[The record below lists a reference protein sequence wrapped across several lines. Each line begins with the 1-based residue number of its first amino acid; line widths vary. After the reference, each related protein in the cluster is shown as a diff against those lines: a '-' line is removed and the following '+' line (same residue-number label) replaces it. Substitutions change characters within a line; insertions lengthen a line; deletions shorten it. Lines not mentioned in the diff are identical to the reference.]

1 MCIRDSSYLLKKWWF
16 WVIFL
21 LIILS
26 LFNGI
31 WVLLFFATLATL
43 TFAIIKVI
51 KNENRRK
58 YTIILTISA
67 IFLITF
73 SLIRVVQMYNYV
85 INNPEE
91 TTANEQKKN
100 TVQDEQTEK
109 PAQEDAAEDEQTEE
123 PAQDDVPTPSTITSD
138 SIELFNESI
147 DRLISDSSGV
157 LIKVVPFENEYD
169 MLIAYVLEDLKYEK
183 AVTKQKIADYLG
195 SEIQQRALGTLFGG
209 DNNQR
214 PMVELR
220 YEDETK
226 MAGSSAFDKTNM
238 KLAGK

>member
-1 MCIRDSSYLLKKWWF
+1 MSKYSYLLKKWWF

-169 MLIAYVLEDLKYEK
+169 MLIAYVSQDLKYQDE
-183 AVTKQKIADYLG
+183 ATKQKNVDYLG

-209 DNNQR
+209 DNNQK

-238 KLAGK
+238 KLKGK

>member
-1 MCIRDSSYLLKKWWF
+1 MSKYSYLLKKWWF
-16 WVIFL
+16 WALAILFLVILFYSFWVIIYL
-21 LIILS
+21 VALASLI
-26 LFNGI
+26 FGI
-31 WVLLFFATLATL
+31 V
-43 TFAIIKVI
+43 KVV

-73 SLIRVVQMYNYV
+73 SLIRVVQMYKYV

-109 PAQEDAAEDEQTEE
+109 PAQEDAAEDEQAEE
-123 PAQDDVPTPSTITSD
+123 PAQDDVSTPSKITSD

-169 MLIAYVLEDLKYEK
+169 MLIAYVSQDLKYQDE
-183 AVTKQKIADYLG
+183 ATKQKNVDYLG

-209 DNNQR
+209 DNNLR
-214 PMVELR
+214 PMVEFR
-220 YEDETK
+220 YKDETK

-238 KLAGK
+238 KLKGK

>member
-1 MCIRDSSYLLKKWWF
+1 

>member
-1 MCIRDSSYLLKKWWF
+1 MEKYKYLLKKWWF
-16 WVIFL
+16 WALAILFLVILFYSFWVIIYL
-21 LIILS
+21 VALASLI
-26 LFNGI
+26 FGI
-31 WVLLFFATLATL
+31 V
-43 TFAIIKVI
+43 KVV

-109 PAQEDAAEDEQTEE
+109 PAQEDAAEDEQAEE
-123 PAQDDVPTPSTITSD
+123 PAQDDVSTPSKITSD

-169 MLIAYVLEDLKYEK
+169 MLIAYVSQDLKYQDE
-183 AVTKQKIADYLG
+183 ATKQKNVDYLG

-209 DNNQR
+209 DNNLR
-214 PMVELR
+214 PMVEFR
-220 YEDETK
+220 YKDETK

-238 KLAGK
+238 KLKGK

>member
-1 MCIRDSSYLLKKWWF
+1 MSKYSYLLKKWWF
-16 WVIFL
+16 WALAILFLVILFYSFWVIIYL
-21 LIILS
+21 VALASLI
-26 LFNGI
+26 FGI
-31 WVLLFFATLATL
+31 V
-43 TFAIIKVI
+43 KVV

-109 PAQEDAAEDEQTEE
+109 PAQEDAAEDEQAEE
-123 PAQDDVPTPSTITSD
+123 PAQDDVSTPSKITSD

-169 MLIAYVLEDLKYEK
+169 MLIAYVSQDLKYQDE
-183 AVTKQKIADYLG
+183 ATKQKNVDYLG

-209 DNNQR
+209 DNNLR
-214 PMVELR
+214 PMVEFR
-220 YEDETK
+220 SKDETK

-238 KLAGK
+238 KLKGK

>member
-1 MCIRDSSYLLKKWWF
+1 MSKYSYLLKKWWF

-31 WVLLFFATLATL
+31 WVLLFFATLAAL

-91 TTANEQKKN
+91 TTANEQKKYC
-100 TVQDEQTEK
+100 
-109 PAQEDAAEDEQTEE
+109 P
-123 PAQDDVPTPSTITSD
+123 
-138 SIELFNESI
+138 
-147 DRLISDSSGV
+147 R
-157 LIKVVPFENEYD
+157 
-169 MLIAYVLEDLKYEK
+169 
-183 AVTKQKIADYLG
+183 
-195 SEIQQRALGTLFGG
+195 
-209 DNNQR
+209 
-214 PMVELR
+214 
-220 YEDETK
+220 
-226 MAGSSAFDKTNM
+226 
-238 KLAGK
+238 

>member
-1 MCIRDSSYLLKKWWF
+1 
-16 WVIFL
+16 

>member
-1 MCIRDSSYLLKKWWF
+1 MSKYSYLLKKWWF

-91 TTANEQKKN
+91 TTANEQKKILS
-100 TVQDEQTEK
+100 K
-109 PAQEDAAEDEQTEE
+109 MSKRKSP
-123 PAQDDVPTPSTITSD
+123 
-138 SIELFNESI
+138 
-147 DRLISDSSGV
+147 
-157 LIKVVPFENEYD
+157 
-169 MLIAYVLEDLKYEK
+169 LKK
-183 AVTKQKIADYLG
+183 TLPRMSKQKNLLKMMYLHPLQLYQ
-195 SEIQQRALGTLFGG
+195 I
-209 DNNQR
+209 
-214 PMVELR
+214 V
-220 YEDETK
+220 
-226 MAGSSAFDKTNM
+226 
-238 KLAGK
+238 

>member
-1 MCIRDSSYLLKKWWF
+1 MSKYSYLLKKWWF
-16 WVIFL
+16 WALAILFLVILFYSFWVIIYL
-21 LIILS
+21 VVLASLI
-26 LFNGI
+26 FGI
-31 WVLLFFATLATL
+31 V
-43 TFAIIKVI
+43 KVV

-109 PAQEDAAEDEQTEE
+109 PAQEDAAEDEQEEE
-123 PAQDDVPTPSTITSD
+123 PAQDDVSTPSKITSD

-169 MLIAYVLEDLKYEK
+169 MLIAYVSQDLKYQDE
-183 AVTKQKIADYLG
+183 ATKQKNVDYLG

-209 DNNQR
+209 DNNQK

-238 KLAGK
+238 KLKGK

>member
-1 MCIRDSSYLLKKWWF
+1 WWF

>member
-1 MCIRDSSYLLKKWWF
+1 MSKYSYLLKKWWF

-123 PAQDDVPTPSTITSD
+123 PAQDDVPTPSKITSD

-169 MLIAYVLEDLKYEK
+169 MLIAYVSQDLKYQDE
-183 AVTKQKIADYLG
+183 ATKQKNVDYLG

-209 DNNQR
+209 DNNQK

-238 KLAGK
+238 KLKGK

>member
-1 MCIRDSSYLLKKWWF
+1 MSIIKKWWF
-16 WVIFL
+16 WALAILFLVILFYSFWVIIYL
-21 LIILS
+21 VALASLI
-26 LFNGI
+26 FGI
-31 WVLLFFATLATL
+31 V
-43 TFAIIKVI
+43 KVV

-109 PAQEDAAEDEQTEE
+109 PAQEDAAEDEQAEE
-123 PAQDDVPTPSTITSD
+123 PAQDDVSTPSKITSD

-169 MLIAYVLEDLKYEK
+169 MLIAYVSQDLKYQDE
-183 AVTKQKIADYLG
+183 ATK
-195 SEIQQRALGTLFGG
+195 
-209 DNNQR
+209 
-214 PMVELR
+214 
-220 YEDETK
+220 
-226 MAGSSAFDKTNM
+226 
-238 KLAGK
+238 

>member
-1 MCIRDSSYLLKKWWF
+1 MSKYRHLLKKWWF
-16 WVIFL
+16 WALAILFLVILFYSFWVIIYL
-21 LIILS
+21 VALASLI
-26 LFNGI
+26 FGI
-31 WVLLFFATLATL
+31 V
-43 TFAIIKVI
+43 KVV

-109 PAQEDAAEDEQTEE
+109 PAQEDAAEDEQAEE
-123 PAQDDVPTPSTITSD
+123 PAQDDVSTPSKITSD

-169 MLIAYVLEDLKYEK
+169 MLIAYVSQDLKYQDE
-183 AVTKQKIADYLG
+183 ATKQKNVDYLG

-209 DNNQR
+209 DNNQK

-238 KLAGK
+238 KLKGK

>member
-1 MCIRDSSYLLKKWWF
+1 MSKYSYLLKKWWF

-238 KLAGK
+238 KLKGK

>member
-1 MCIRDSSYLLKKWWF
+1 MSKYRHLLKKWWF

>member
-1 MCIRDSSYLLKKWWF
+1 MSKYSYLLKKWWF

-123 PAQDDVPTPSTITSD
+123 PAQYDVPTPSTITSD

-238 KLAGK
+238 KLKGK

>member
-1 MCIRDSSYLLKKWWF
+1 MSKYSYLLKKWWF
-16 WVIFL
+16 WALAILFLVILFYSFWVIIYL
-21 LIILS
+21 VALASLI
-26 LFNGI
+26 FGI
-31 WVLLFFATLATL
+31 V
-43 TFAIIKVI
+43 KVV

-91 TTANEQKKN
+91 TTANEQKN

-109 PAQEDAAEDEQTEE
+109 PAQEDAAEDEQAEE
-123 PAQDDVPTPSTITSD
+123 PAQDDVSTPSKITSD

-169 MLIAYVLEDLKYEK
+169 MLIAYVSQDLKYQDE
-183 AVTKQKIADYLG
+183 ATKQKNVDYLG

-209 DNNQR
+209 DNNQK

-238 KLAGK
+238 KLKGK

>member
-1 MCIRDSSYLLKKWWF
+1 KKWWF

>member
-1 MCIRDSSYLLKKWWF
+1 MSKYRHLLKKWWLWALAILFLVILFYSF
-16 WVIFL
+16 WVIIYL
-21 LIILS
+21 VALASLI
-26 LFNGI
+26 FGI
-31 WVLLFFATLATL
+31 V
-43 TFAIIKVI
+43 KVV

-109 PAQEDAAEDEQTEE
+109 PAQEDAAEDEQAEE
-123 PAQDDVPTPSTITSD
+123 PAQDDVSTPSKITSD

-169 MLIAYVLEDLKYEK
+169 MLIAYVSQDLKYQDE
-183 AVTKQKIADYLG
+183 ATKQKNVDYLG

-209 DNNQR
+209 DNNQK

-238 KLAGK
+238 KLKGK

>member
-1 MCIRDSSYLLKKWWF
+1 M
-16 WVIFL
+16 FL

>member
-1 MCIRDSSYLLKKWWF
+1 MSKYRHLLKKWWLC
-16 WVIFL
+16 VIFL

-43 TFAIIKVI
+43 TFAVIKVI

>member
-1 MCIRDSSYLLKKWWF
+1 MSKYSYLLKKWWF
-16 WVIFL
+16 WALAILFLVILFYSFWVIIYL
-21 LIILS
+21 VALASLI
-26 LFNGI
+26 FGI
-31 WVLLFFATLATL
+31 V
-43 TFAIIKVI
+43 KVV

-109 PAQEDAAEDEQTEE
+109 PAQEDAAEDEQAEE
-123 PAQDDVPTPSTITSD
+123 PAQDDVSTPSKITSD

-169 MLIAYVLEDLKYEK
+169 MLIAYVSQDLKYQDE
-183 AVTKQKIADYLG
+183 ATKQKNVDYLG
-195 SEIQQRALGTLFGG
+195 SEIQQRALNTLFGG
-209 DNNQR
+209 DNNLR
-214 PMVELR
+214 PMVEFR
-220 YEDETK
+220 YKDETK

-238 KLAGK
+238 KLKGK

>member
-1 MCIRDSSYLLKKWWF
+1 M
-16 WVIFL
+16 IFL

>member
-1 MCIRDSSYLLKKWWF
+1 MNKYSYLLKKWWF
-16 WVIFL
+16 YALAILFLVILFYSFWVIL
-21 LIILS
+21 YLVALASLI
-26 LFNGI
+26 FGI
-31 WVLLFFATLATL
+31 V
-43 TFAIIKVI
+43 KVV
-51 KNENRRK
+51 KNDNRRK

-73 SLIRVVQMYNYV
+73 SLIRAVQIYNYI

-91 TTANEQKKN
+91 TTTTNEQKKD

-123 PAQDDVPTPSTITSD
+123 SAQDDVSTPSTITSD

-147 DRLISDSSGV
+147 DRLISASSGV

-169 MLIAYVLEDLKYEK
+169 MLIAYVTQDLKYQDE
-183 AVTKQKIADYLG
+183 TIKQKNADYLG

-209 DNNQR
+209 DSNHR
-214 PMVELR
+214 PVVELR

-238 KLAGK
+238 KLTGK

>member
-1 MCIRDSSYLLKKWWF
+1 MSKYRYLLKKWWLWALAILFLVILFYSF
-16 WVIFL
+16 WVIIYL
-21 LIILS
+21 VALASLI
-26 LFNGI
+26 FGI
-31 WVLLFFATLATL
+31 V
-43 TFAIIKVI
+43 KVV

-109 PAQEDAAEDEQTEE
+109 PAQEDAAEDEQAEE
-123 PAQDDVPTPSTITSD
+123 PAQDDVSTPSKITSD

-169 MLIAYVLEDLKYEK
+169 MLIAYVSQDLKYQDE
-183 AVTKQKIADYLG
+183 ATKQKNVDYLG

-209 DNNQR
+209 DNNQK

-238 KLAGK
+238 KLKGK

>member
-1 MCIRDSSYLLKKWWF
+1 MSKYSYLLKKWWF
-16 WVIFL
+16 WALAILFLVILFYSFWVIIYL
-21 LIILS
+21 VALASLI
-26 LFNGI
+26 FGI
-31 WVLLFFATLATL
+31 V
-43 TFAIIKVI
+43 KVV

-109 PAQEDAAEDEQTEE
+109 PAQEDAAEDEQEEE
-123 PAQDDVPTPSTITSD
+123 PAQDDVSTPSKITSD

-169 MLIAYVLEDLKYEK
+169 MLIAYVSQDLKYQDET
-183 AVTKQKIADYLG
+183 TKQKNVDYLG

-209 DNNQR
+209 DNNQK

-238 KLAGK
+238 KLKGK

>member
-1 MCIRDSSYLLKKWWF
+1 MSKYRHLLKKWWLC
-16 WVIFL
+16 VIFL

-43 TFAIIKVI
+43 TFAVIKVI

-58 YTIILTISA
+58 YTLIIIVTTVL
-67 IFLITF
+67 LLTF
-73 SLIRVVQMYNYV
+73 SLVRTVQLYNYIV
-85 INNPEE
+85 ENPEE
-91 TTANEQKKN
+91 NVTTDDPKK
-100 TVQDEQTEK
+100 DIK
-109 PAQEDAAEDEQTEE
+109 EDAETNEVEETEE
-123 PAQDDVPTPSTITSD
+123 MDQADASTAYTVTQEG
-138 SIELFNESI
+138 IELFNESI

-169 MLIAYVLEDLKYEK
+169 MLIAYVSQDLKYQDE
-183 AVTKQKIADYLG
+183 ATKQKNVDYLG

-209 DNNQR
+209 DNNLR
-214 PMVELR
+214 PMVEFR
-220 YEDETK
+220 YKDETK

-238 KLAGK
+238 KLKGK

>member
-1 MCIRDSSYLLKKWWF
+1 F